1 VRNHRALGLAAAIVA
16 IAQEPPETT
25 PLVDDE
31 DVELGF
37 CVGVCRLEVDEVAS
51 SDDDELVLVLVS
63 DEPDDVV
70 EVEFEFGFELEEVEW
85 NSLAAATEKAAV
97 RIAAPVASN
106 RLVRVTSLSPRR
118 RADGEVS
125 DARVMP
131 CSLGPVR

>member
-1 VRNHRALGLAAAIVA
+1 VA

-37 CVGVCRLEVDEVAS
+37 CVGVCRLDVDEVAS
-51 SDDDELVLVLVS
+51 SEDEVELVVVLVS
-63 DEPDDVV
+63 DEPDDVD
-70 EVEFEFGFELEEVEW
+70 EFEFVFEFELEEVEW

-106 RLVRVTSLSPRR
+106 RLVRETSLSPRR

-131 CSLGPVR
+131 CSLSPVR